1 MNDKIFQKIFDLLQ
15 EYLPIGWKKVV
26 LYAGYSTG
34 SYSINFHVMTSDSS
48 YVDCYNLKTCS
59 KVQLIKLFMNINS
72 VLEPSRKTTDK
83 SAWTVFTMIV
93 DNNGNMKTYFDY
105 EDISETFIAYEKKW
119 KEKYLR

>member
-1 MNDKIFQKIFDLLQ
+1 
-15 EYLPIGWKKVV
+15 
-26 LYAGYSTG
+26 
-34 SYSINFHVMTSDSS
+34 
-48 YVDCYNLKTCS
+48 
-59 KVQLIKLFMNINS
+59 MNINS